1 MKAQDRHSDNC
12 PVTVLWGH
20 GKKFE
25 QANGNF
31 LSSSVS
37 HNIFVSCSGLPSLL
51 CLIKPPHQCSYARI
65 FRREHL
71 AHPNQLQGNCPAF
84 SKKKSAFLLAKLAW
98 SHTPAS
104 LDLEEIQIASC
115 LSLERHLQIMSYFN
129 FLTKKHDHN
138 SYSGSDGAKSK
149 LRDRP

>member
-84 SKKKSAFLLAKLAW
+84 SKKKKKRILAGQAGMVPHTCLPRPGRNSNCLLFVLGKAPTDYVLFQFPDQEA
-98 SHTPAS
+98 
-104 LDLEEIQIASC
+104 
-115 LSLERHLQIMSYFN
+115 
-129 FLTKKHDHN
+129 
-138 SYSGSDGAKSK
+138 
-149 LRDRP
+149 